1 MPIHCLAKI
10 INTRM
15 CIVQVTVAFFFFWID
30 NQRNIVN
37 ENIKEKYKLF
47 MMMKMNN
54 RKMIKQTTKKR
65 EIRKLI

>member
-1 MPIHCLAKI
+1 MYSSSDRGI
-10 INTRM
+10 
-15 CIVQVTVAFFFFWID
+15 FFWID
-30 NQRNIVN
+30 NQRNIIN

-65 EIRKLI
+65 EIRKLILEKT

>member
-1 MPIHCLAKI
+1 MYSSSDRGI
-10 INTRM
+10 
-15 CIVQVTVAFFFFWID
+15 FFWID
-30 NQRNIVN
+30 NQRNIIN